1 MLCENKKYHITNMHL
16 TKFTLVCF
24 CLLFANCQQLVEGIP
39 VEYKHILHTDDNKT
53 TKITFKEVEE
63 AIANFCQTKKILF

>member
-16 TKFTLVCF
+16 TKLTLVCF

-39 VEYKHILHTDDNKT
+39 VEYEHMTYTDDNKT
-53 TKITFKEVEE
+53 TKIPFRKLYQE
-63 AIANFCQTKKILF
+63 ILL